1 MEGGGLGLEGI
12 RSKIGCGNEKKKK
25 KKGQRP
31 KGEVDEQS
39 HVV

>member
-25 KKGQRP
+25 GQRP
-31 KGEVDEQS
+31 KGGVDEQS

>member
-12 RSKIGCGNEKKKK
+12 RSKILRMRKGKK

-31 KGEVDEQS
+31 KGGVDEQS

>member
-25 KKGQRP
+25 KGQRP
-31 KGEVDEQS
+31 KGGVDEQS

>member
-12 RSKIGCGNEKKKK
+12 RSKILRMRKGKKK

-31 KGEVDEQS
+31 KGGVDEQS